1 MEQRQASYPVLL
13 ANSHQ
18 TSSIYL
24 HIFIFNVFTALQVM
38 TPEGPKQLRQLQ
50 SQKRRGVFQNLAD
63 AALMALYLYK
73 MPIPLFSIPALS
85 IAHSYVVIMAVYMCS
100 EWHAF
105 AHRADC
111 TGKTV
116 LQSLQAFAQQTWSTY
131 AADHTLYHVPLEIHA
146 VLTTFQKIVHSVYLQ
161 QVLTSKVAC
170 MLVSF
175 SALYVA
181 LSILR
186 RGLL

>member
-1 MEQRQASYPVLL
+1 
-13 ANSHQ
+13 
-18 TSSIYL
+18 
-24 HIFIFNVFTALQVM
+24 M
-38 TPEGPKQLRQLQ
+38 TPKKPKQPRQLR

-85 IAHSYVVIMAVYMCS
+85 IAHSYAVIMAVYVCS

-105 AHRADC
+105 AHRANR

-131 AADHTLYHVPLEIHA
+131 AADHTLYHVPLEVHA

-161 QVLTSKVAC
+161 QVLSSKVTC
-170 MLVSF
+170 LLVSF

-186 RGLL
+186 RGLFCWRWHTERESAAGSLNASLAA

>member
-1 MEQRQASYPVLL
+1 MFIY
-13 ANSHQ
+13 
-18 TSSIYL
+18 SIS
-24 HIFIFNVFTALQVM
+24 TALQVM
-38 TPEGPKQLRQLQ
+38 TPKKPKQPRQLR

-85 IAHSYVVIMAVYMCS
+85 IAHSYAVIMAVYVCS

-105 AHRADC
+105 AHRANR

-131 AADHTLYHVPLEIHA
+131 AADHTHYHVPLEVRA
-146 VLTTFQKIVHSVYLQ
+146 VLTTFQKIVHSIYLQ
-161 QVLTSKVAC
+161 QVLSSKVTC
-170 MLVSF
+170 LLVSF

-186 RGLL
+186 RGLFC